1 MRARK
6 RLVLPRPVTQRHLP
20 REPNPAVSHFWGE
33 PVLEFIACIEQH
45 SADRALGLGC
55 KYWGALSHK
64 LREIVS
70 VCVRLA
76 LASVCAYANNQWD
89 LGGDVTN
96 DPANSSFWRALDQA
110 EGMISVIDK
119 NAICFTRVWA
129 RRPQIEHARA
139 LPAPVLD

>member
-1 MRARK
+1 MNLIAQSLTSGASQSSSSSLASSSTARTTSLLSTANTGV
-6 RLVLPRPVTQRHLP
+6 RLATSFAKSSQ
-20 REPNPAVSHFWGE
+20 F
-33 PVLEFIACIEQH
+33 
-45 SADRALGLGC
+45 DR
-55 KYWGALSHK
+55 
-64 LREIVS
+64 
-70 VCVRLA
+70 VRLA

-129 RRPQIEHARA
+129 RRPRIEHARA
-139 LPAPVLD
+139 LPAPVLN